1 MDSVSLFRDA
11 MQSVLGPLDLQPI
24 PGGKIHR
31 FHVPGDTSGS
41 LNGAYQLYLN
51 GIAWG
56 WFGTWKDG
64 GNWHNWKNQEPA
76 NPLQKK
82 LIDERIKRAQRDRDA
97 EQHKQQQV
105 AAENANRL
113 WSEAQPAADDHP
125 YLSRK
130 RVKAY
135 SLRRDGD
142 VLLVPLMR
150 DGVLVSLQRITPDGA
165 KRFLFGGMTKGC
177 CSLIGTIRPGQP
189 LYICEGW
196 ATGATLHAETG
207 AAVACAMY
215 ATNLLP
221 VAHRLQRQHPDAVLI
236 VVGDDDRMTE
246 GNPGRTAA
254 KKAADTLGCG
264 LIFPPWSGAEPLTLS
279 DFNDLAN
286 WRAAQ

>member
-1 MDSVSLFRDA
+1 MDFVILFRDD
-11 MQSVLGPLDLQPI
+11 MQSVFGPLDWLPI
-24 PGGKIHR
+24 PDGKIHR
-31 FHVPGDTSGS
+31 FHVPGDTSGTH
-41 LNGAYQLYLN
+41 NGAYQLYLN
-51 GIAWG
+51 WIAWG

-64 GNWHNWKNQEPA
+64 KWHNWRSRKPA
-76 NPLQKK
+76 NRLETQ
-82 LIDERIKRAQRDRDA
+82 LIDQRIKRAQRDREA
-97 EQHKQQQV
+97 EQHKHQQ
-105 AAENANRL
+105 AAAKNANRL
-113 WSEAQPAADDHP
+113 WSQAQPAADDHP

-142 VLLVPLMR
+142 VLLVPLIH
-150 DGVLVSLQRITPDGA
+150 DGLLVSLQHIFPDGS
-165 KRFLFGGMTKGC
+165 KRFLFGGKTTGC
-177 CSLIGTIRPGQP
+177 CSLIGTIQPGQP

-207 AAVACAMY
+207 AAVACAMT
-215 ATNLLP
+215 AGNLLL
-221 VAHRLQRQHPDAVLI
+221 VAHHLQRQNPNAVLI
-236 VVGDDDRMTE
+236 VAGDDDRMTE

-254 KKAADTLGCG
+254 KKAADILGCG